1 MTWGLPSWL
10 GGSSNPSLPQSA
22 NQPPRSKDGGY
33 VAPDRTSREHCYES
47 RDAFFQC
54 LDRHDILDAVKEDEK
69 SRKLCPTEVVAYERD
84 CARSWIKYF
93 KEKRVM
99 DYKRD
104 RTLQQIAK
112 EDAAASAKAKAE
124 RGGKSWFG

>member
-1 MTWGLPSWL
+1 LCEEL
-10 GGSSNPSLPQSA
+10 GKLLFSA
-22 NQPPRSKDGGY
+22 VNRAKNE
-33 VAPDRTSREHCYES
+33 A
-47 RDAFFQC
+47 
-54 LDRHDILDAVKEDEK
+54 
-69 SRKLCPTEVVAYERD
+69 TETRLTRA
-84 CARSWIKYF
+84 AQIKYF

-104 RTLQQIAK
+104 RTLEQIAK